1 MKDSKFKSKEALIEE
16 SLIEFG
22 STSYENASLN
32 RIIKNAKVSKGSF
45 YYHFKNKEDL
55 YQHLLKEGVDTKWE
69 FINQYTKDHASEFEQ
84 MDIFDK
90 FLYQAQIGLEFASQ
104 YPKYNDLGNMFARE
118 KGTDIYDKVIETIGG
133 ESSTALTEL
142 IRSSYNNGELNKD
155 YPLEFVENLLEK
167 LFANYE
173 EFFGHSDDIEQNLS
187 NLEAF
192 IKFLKTGLA
201 AN

>member
-1 MKDSKFKSKEALIEE
+1 MKDSKFKSREALIEE

-118 KGTDIYDKVIETIGG
+118 KGSEIYAKVIETIGG
-133 ESSTALTEL
+133 DSSAALGGL
-142 IRSSYNNGELNKD
+142 IRSSYDSGEINTE
-155 YPLEFVENLLEK
+155 YPIEFVEILLEK
-167 LFANYE
+167 MFANYD
-173 EFFGHSDDIEQNLS
+173 EFFEHSDNSDRNLA

-192 IKFLKTGLA
+192 IKFLKIGLA
-201 AN
+201 AK